1 VSQRVVARVPAAA
14 AGRRLD
20 RFVGELREV
29 GSRARGRQLIERGL
43 VLVDGQER
51 KPAFTVAAEMTVS
64 VEIPPEEPLAA
75 LPQAI
80 PIAVLYVDEDLAI
93 VNKPAGMVVHPAAGA
108 RDGTLVNALL
118 YRLGGLEGGGPER
131 PGIVHRLDRDTS
143 GVMVVAR
150 TRASH
155 EHLARQFRSREVAKT
170 YWGLARGRVAAD
182 EGVVTWAVG
191 RHPTERKRMSV
202 ASRRGREATTAY
214 RVLERLPGSTVL
226 ELRPTTGRTHQIRVH
241 LAAMGHPLAGDRVYG
256 RRRADPSRRQ
266 PADAVLAGCPR
277 HALHA
282 RTLEFRHPRDDRRCR
297 FEAPLPPDL
306 VGVVEALRG
315 LESARS

>member
-202 ASRRGREATTAY
+202 ASRRGREATT
-214 RVLERLPGSTVL
+214 
-226 ELRPTTGRTHQIRVH
+226 GRTHQIRVH